1 MKRRKIKKILS
12 WICVGVLVVSLAV
25 MPLLAKKNEEADG
38 PKASILSG
46 TVGTDTIT
54 TAIHG
59 GGTLETLDAVEIT
72 IPSGVKITEFLVE
85 NGETVSQGDALAAV
99 DRISVMSAITQV
111 QETMDYLVLEMAD
124 AADEKVSDKIKAQA
138 GGRIKQIFARE
149 GERVQDVMLRDGALA
164 VLSLDGL
171 MAVKIEKKTN
181 LPTGDSVVVTL
192 SDGTQITGRVES
204 NLNGI
209 LVITIKDEGY
219 GVGEAVQVTTED
231 DEFIGSGE
239 LYVHNAWKA
248 TGYSGTIQ
256 RVNVKE
262 ENMVSA
268 GRTLF
273 TLNDTEYMAQ
283 FNALAAKH
291 RDYEALMLE
300 LFRMY
305 QSKNIPAPCDGVVAG
320 VDKDSIHLL
329 SDNKESWRVTLL
341 ANAPN
346 GDDETTY
353 ANFVGMVTG
362 VDSGKWNLALNP
374 ANLSI
379 TDYKEL
385 SGVPLDTASMTQVAS
400 YVPTVPVY
408 TLSGEEWVQISSS
421 SITVGDILLFAGDSS
436 GNFVWTVLVSHADIS
451 PEEPEPTLPSEPTEP
466 TQPSDPTD
474 PSEPENP
481 DDPGK
486 ENLPGINGDMDFSGI
501 QIPQGGSF
509 GGFMGGSVQEE
520 EEFPLF
526 DLNGSTLM
534 AITSGEKMKLA
545 ITVDQQEISRF
556 FVGQKAVVQVDAL
569 RNETFDAVVTEV
581 GTSGTNR
588 GGSSKFIVELT
599 LVRTADMLAGMSA
612 RASIPL
618 LTTENIPVIPVA
630 ALAENGANTVVYTTY
645 DESTGELGSPVTVT
659 LGVSDGIHVQILSGL
674 ELGDSYFYEYYDTLE
689 ISTEVESDMFSFD

>member
-1 MKRRKIKKILS
+1 
-12 WICVGVLVVSLAV
+12 
-25 MPLLAKKNEEADG
+25 
-38 PKASILSG
+38 
-46 TVGTDTIT
+46 
-54 TAIHG
+54 
-59 GGTLETLDAVEIT
+59 
-72 IPSGVKITEFLVE
+72 
-85 NGETVSQGDALAAV
+85 
-99 DRISVMSAITQV
+99 
-111 QETMDYLVLEMAD
+111 
-124 AADEKVSDKIKAQA
+124 
-138 GGRIKQIFARE
+138 
-149 GERVQDVMLRDGALA
+149 

-408 TLSGEEWVQISSS
+408 TLSGEEWIQISSS

-436 GNFVWTVLVSHADIS
+436 GNFVWTVLVSHADTS

-509 GGFMGGSVQEE
+509 GGFMGGRVQEE

-526 DLNGSTLM
+526 GLNGSTLM
-534 AITSGEKMKLA
+534 TITSGEKMKLA

-556 FVGQKAVVQVDAL
+556 FVGQQAVVQVDAL

-599 LVRTADMLAGMSA
+599 LARTADMLAGMSA